1 MREKEVWTR
10 QRRWSAR
17 GGGGGPARREQRGEV
32 DGGGRGER
40 GVLAHVVQ
48 VLQPHE
54 QQLSYALDD
63 ALDDGEPLP
72 LGDTQAMEGTEPPPG
87 AALEGGLPSGV
98 LEAEAEA

>member
-1 MREKEVWTR
+1 MEIMKTFSPIRAEMNGVWLGT
-10 QRRWSAR
+10 
-17 GGGGGPARREQRGEV
+17 
-32 DGGGRGER
+32 
-40 GVLAHVVQ
+40 
-48 VLQPHE
+48 
-54 QQLSYALDD
+54 